1 MDEHASELRQA
12 MVDRLVKDATLSA
25 PVEAALRAVPR
36 HVFLPGLDLERV
48 YSGDALI
55 TRTDDRKRPISS
67 SSQVSIMA
75 PMLEHL
81 DLHPGLSVLEIG
93 AGTGYNAA
101 LLDELVGPTG
111 AVTTVDIDP
120 EIVAEA
126 RERLA
131 VAGHSRVRVVCGD
144 GWSGI
149 ADGAP
154 FDRLMVTASVA
165 DLSPAWVD
173 QLVEGGRLVVPLRV
187 APAQAV
193 VALRKR
199 GDVLESVAVVAGGF
213 MPLRGAGAPDDR
225 TQQIDE
231 WSTTASRPIDPDA
244 FRSLV
249 STPPRLE
256 LAGPLDSMK
265 TWLLALLDDDS
276 LVIGRE
282 GQIMSTGL
290 FSSDGLAVVQITH
303 GGLTGV
309 QALLLCYGSSALC
322 DRLRELVG
330 LVRDRSFADLC
341 FTARPTTPDERSAG
355 RYYRFTVGLQ

>member
-12 MVDRLVKDATLSA
+12 MVDRLVKDTTLAS
-25 PVEAALRAVPR
+25 PIEAALRAVPR
-36 HVFLPGLDLERV
+36 HAFLPGPDLERV

-55 TRTDDRKRPISS
+55 TRTDDRNRPVSS

-81 DLHPGLSVLEIG
+81 GLYPGLRVLEVG

-131 VAGHSRVRVVCGD
+131 AAGHSRVRVVCGD

-149 ADGAP
+149 ADAGP
-154 FDRLMVTASVA
+154 FDRLVVTASVA

-173 QLVEGGRLVVPLRV
+173 QLLEGGRLVVPLRV
-187 APAQAV
+187 GPAQAV

-199 GDVLESVAVVAGGF
+199 GAVLESVAVVAGGF

-225 TQQIDE
+225 NQQIDE
-231 WSTTASRPIDPDA
+231 WSLSASRPIDPDA
-244 FRSLV
+244 FRRLL
-249 STPPRLE
+249 STPARLE
-256 LAGPLDSMK
+256 LAGSFDSMK

-282 GQIMSTGL
+282 GVMSTGI
-290 FSSDGLAVVQITH
+290 FSPDGLAVVQITH

-309 QALLLCYGSSALC
+309 QALLLSYGSSAVC
-322 DRLRELVG
+322 ERLRELVDR
-330 LVRDRSFADLC
+330 VRDRSFADLRV
-341 FTARPTTPDERSAG
+341 TAHPATTDERSAG
-355 RYYRFTVGLQ
+355 RHYSFTVALQ